1 MAVETHERISGCVL
15 QIPLLILMLIAPHR
29 LKLVPKLGQIKSA
42 VRVEQT
48 RENVSKLPIL
58 VQNAASSILSELLGC
73 DEYIF
78 WPCV

>member
-29 LKLVPKLGQIKSA
+29 TQIVPKSDQIKSA
-42 VRVEQT
+42 VLVEQT
-48 RENVSKLPIL
+48 RENVSKPPIS

-73 DEYIF
+73 DVYIF
-78 WPCV
+78 WHCV